1 MPQESMYAVMY
12 EGSAALKDQY
22 AACIMQ
28 NRVKTARLLKEFAFI
43 EFAFIEFA
51 FIEFAFKESAFME
64 FTFKEFAF
72 MKFTLSPS
80 HNMFGMRS

>member
-51 FIEFAFKESAFME
+51 FKESAFME

>member
-28 NRVKTARLLKEFAFI
+28 NRVKTARLLKEFAFK
-43 EFAFIEFA
+43 
-51 FIEFAFKESAFME
+51 EFAFKESAFME

>member
-28 NRVKTARLLKEFAFI
+28 NRVKTARLLKEFAF
-43 EFAFIEFA
+43 
-51 FIEFAFKESAFME
+51 
-64 FTFKEFAF
+64 KEFAL